1 MSNDSQWAGICFRD
15 MVSYTSL
22 RLIYPGPAGL
32 LGGIMTLS
40 DTIYAYYMPLY
51 NKDIN
56 VIEYYS
62 DIFEAINCTIW
73 QATERRPI

>member
-1 MSNDSQWAGICFRD
+1 MS
-15 MVSYTSL
+15 
-22 RLIYPGPAGL
+22 
-32 LGGIMTLS
+32 LS

-62 DIFEAINCTIW
+62 DIFEGINCLIWEATRAKMNMQTANW
-73 QATERRPI
+73 QACSRLNGRLGIVPTLPGA